1 MPNVEEI
8 FEGNNRFRDI
18 ECHLSV
24 SFQSNHETKKLL
36 KIELIVLKIIFPS

>member
-24 SFQSNHETKKLL
+24 SIKPRNKKLL
-36 KIELIVLKIIFPS
+36 KIELIGLKIIFPS